1 MTITPQM
8 VKTLRDKTGAG
19 MADCK
24 KALSEND
31 GNMDAAIVSLEKGAS
46 ISANVL
52 IEAKEGA
59 VIARRRPKS
68 YC

>member
-8 VKTLRDKTGAG
+8 VKTLRDKTGEG

-31 GNMDAAIVSLEKGAS
+31 GNMDAAIDFLRKKGAS
-46 ISANVL
+46 SAAKRADR
-52 IEAKEGA
+52 EAK
-59 VIARRRPKS
+59 
-68 YC
+68 